1 MSELRIGIGVHSP
14 ITALLAEEAG
24 ADVLWLGSLEMS
36 TSRGVP
42 DREVLEPHEIAGI
55 IRSVRAVTTLPIYV
69 DADTGR
75 GSDELAVL
83 ATKLYEEAGAD
94 AICVEDNLFPKRN
107 SLDDRFGGRE
117 LMDPG
122 VFAGRISAMVAARRS
137 IQVIA
142 RTEALVAGHGPD
154 AAVDRLRR
162 YAAAGADALFAQAN
176 RASADQL
183 LPVVEKVAPIRP
195 MVLAPTVLPG
205 TDAEAFAAHGPVTVL
220 FANVVIRSLV
230 AQTSRVLH
238 ELLASRRLDAVTSE
252 LASVERLFELAERSH
267 VPQAEPAP
275 SRPAPCRPETGHRPH
290 TARRLPPA
298 PEPPT
303 GAVTGAVTEP
313 PTGAVTG
320 AVTEPPTGA
329 VTDPL
334 TEPVTGAEADRIR
347 ARALMTEAA
356 FDYCAGGAGDEAGTR
371 RNVERLDALT
381 LTPRVLRDVSERST
395 ATELFGQRLA
405 APLLVTPMG
414 LQALCHPEAERATA
428 AAATSLDL
436 GFTLSMFGS
445 RSVEEVADV
454 APDSLWQQV
463 YLLRERAVSWSV
475 VRRAEQAGARAL
487 VCTVDVPLVGRRTR
501 DARNR
506 FRRFDAAPPA
516 IVRDPCFADLLEHRR
531 RHTPSL
537 TAEGLL
543 AEVFPDPAVSW
554 DDLAEL
560 RSRTR
565 LPLVVKGI
573 LHPQDAVRAV
583 DAGADAIQVST
594 HGGRQSDRHVAAVD
608 ALPGVVAAVGD
619 RVPVLFDSGVR
630 NGTHIASALALGAR
644 AVLVGRPVLW
654 GLAAGG
660 KDGVAGVLR
669 SLVEE
674 LDHTMA
680 LLGASSVTDLGRE
693 LIDSREQA

>member
-42 DREVLEPHEIAGI
+42 DREILEPHEIAGI
-55 IRSVRAVTTLPIYV
+55 IRSVRAATTLPIYV

-220 FANVVIRSLV
+220 FANVVMRSLV

-238 ELLASRRLDAVTSE
+238 ELMASRRLDAVSSE

-267 VPQAEPAP
+267 VRQEEPAP
-275 SRPAPCRPETGHRPH
+275 ARPEAGNRPH
-290 TARRLPPA
+290 TARRLPPE
-298 PEPPT
+298 PESL
-303 GAVTGAVTEP
+303 
-313 PTGAVTG
+313 
-320 AVTEPPTGA
+320 
-329 VTDPL
+329 TDAA
-334 TEPVTGAEADRIR
+334 TGAEADRIR

-395 ATELFGQRLA
+395 GIELFGQRLA

-501 DARNR
+501 DARNG

-516 IVRDPCFADLLEHRR
+516 LVRDPCFADLLEHRR

-537 TAEGLL
+537 TAEELL

-660 KDGVAGVLR
+660 RDGVAGVLR

>member
-1 MSELRIGIGVHSP
+1 MNELRIGIGVHSP

-55 IRSVRAVTTLPIYV
+55 IRSVRAATSLPIYV

-107 SLDDRFGGRE
+107 SLDDRFGGRA
-117 LMDPG
+117 LMDPEA
-122 VFAGRISAMVAARRS
+122 FAGRISAMVAARRS
-137 IQVIA
+137 IRVIA
-142 RTEALVAGHGPD
+142 RTEALVAGHGVD

-162 YAAAGADALFAQAN
+162 YADAGADALFAQAN
-176 RASADQL
+176 RASAGQL
-183 LPVVEKVAPIRP
+183 LPVVERIAPIRP

-205 TDAEAFAAHGPVTVL
+205 TDAEAFAAHGPVTVI
-220 FANVVIRSLV
+220 FANVVMRSLV

-238 ELLASRRLDAVTSE
+238 EVVASRRLDAVSTE
-252 LASVERLFELAERSH
+252 LAGVERLFELAERSR
-267 VPQAEPAP
+267 ALDEEPPPARTEA
-275 SRPAPCRPETGHRPH
+275 SRTTRPAPPVPSA
-290 TARRLPPA
+290 ARPA
-298 PEPPT
+298 PRPAADT
-303 GAVTGAVTEP
+303 ATRAV
-313 PTGAVTG
+313 
-320 AVTEPPTGA
+320 
-329 VTDPL
+329 
-334 TEPVTGAEADRIR
+334 AESVPGRER

-356 FDYCAGGAGDEAGTR
+356 FDYCAGGAGDEAGMR
-371 RNVERLDALT
+371 RNTERLDALT

-395 ATELFGQRLA
+395 GTELFGKRLA

-428 AAATSLDL
+428 AAARSLDL
-436 GFTLSMFGS
+436 GFTLSMFAS
-445 RSVEEVADV
+445 RTVEEVAEA
-454 APDSLWQQV
+454 APDCWWQQV
-463 YLLRERAVSWSV
+463 YLLGERAISWSM
-475 VRRAEQAGARAL
+475 VRRAEQAGASAL

-501 DARNR
+501 DARNG

-516 IVRDPCFADLLEHRR
+516 IVRDPVFTDVLAHRR
-531 RHTPSL
+531 RRTPSL
-537 TAEGLL
+537 TEEGLL

-554 DDLAEL
+554 RDLAEL

-565 LPLVVKGI
+565 LPLVVKGV
-573 LHPQDAVRAV
+573 LHPEDAVRAV

-608 ALPGVVAAVGD
+608 ALPHVVAAVGD

-644 AVLVGRPVLW
+644 AVLAGRPVLW
-654 GLAAGG
+654 GLAANGQEG
-660 KDGVAGVLR
+660 AAAVLR

-680 LLGASSVTDLGRE
+680 LLGTPSVTDLGRE
-693 LIDSREQA
+693 LVSIQEQA

>member
-42 DREVLEPHEIAGI
+42 DREILEPHEIAGI
-55 IRSVRAVTTLPIYV
+55 IRSVRAATTLPIYV

-117 LMDPG
+117 LMDPEA
-122 VFAGRISAMVAARRS
+122 FAGRISAMVAARRS

-205 TDAEAFAAHGPVTVL
+205 TDAGAFAAHGPVTVL
-220 FANVVIRSLV
+220 FANVVMRSLV

-238 ELLASRRLDAVTSE
+238 ELMASRRLDAVSSE

-267 VPQAEPAP
+267 VLQEEPAP
-275 SRPAPCRPETGHRPH
+275 ARPEAGNRPH

-298 PEPPT
+298 PE
-303 GAVTGAVTEP
+303 
-313 PTGAVTG
+313 
-320 AVTEPPTGA
+320 
-329 VTDPL
+329 PL

-347 ARALMTEAA
+347 ARASMTEAA
-356 FDYCAGGAGDEAGTR
+356 FDYCAGGAGDEAGIR

-395 ATELFGQRLA
+395 GIELFGQRLA

-445 RSVEEVADV
+445 RSVEEVADA

-501 DARNR
+501 DARNG

-594 HGGRQSDRHVAAVD
+594 HGGRQSDRHMAAVD

-660 KDGVAGVLR
+660 RDGVAGVLR